1 VRILAMVSV
10 IASAAPVFAQVRVE
24 VTAPPPPRVVVSAP
38 PPPRVVVAPPPRVVV
53 APPPPVVVAPPA
65 VRVAAPT
72 VRFEAPPPMV
82 VVQPGVQ
89 VVQDCDDEVFFTSGW
104 YWHRGPNG
112 WWYRT
117 HSYRGG
123 WVAVPPRHVPGM
135 LVRLPPGHYR
145 HWRAEHE
152 ARKEER
158 RWEKQERKEEK
169 HEARWENRGRGK
181 HGRW

>member
-1 VRILAMVSV
+1 VRIVAMVWV
-10 IASAAPVFAQVRVE
+10 IASAAPAFAQVQVE
-24 VTAPPPPRVVVSAP
+24 VSAPPPPRVVVSSP

-53 APPPPVVVAPPA
+53 APPA
-65 VRVAAPT
+65 VRVSAPT

-89 VVQDCDDEVFFTSGW
+89 VVEDYDEEVFFTGGW

-158 RWEKQERKEEK
+158 REAHQWEKEQRHQEKREAHWEK
-169 HEARWENRGRGK
+169 HGNGK
-181 HGRW
+181 HERW